1 MNVFSETAVGE
12 LSRFGLKPFPILHV
26 KEKNKK
32 QPLKPITIKLPIN
45 GQIQSD
51 EKVVV
56 ICADSDG
63 ITALREITSYHVA
76 KHFLTFQLDH
86 FTMYVLSYIS

>member
-1 MNVFSETAVGE
+1 MNMFSESAIGE

-45 GQIQSD
+45 GQIQID
-51 EKVVV
+51 QKVIV

-63 ITALREITSYHVA
+63 KTDLKEITSYHVG
-76 KHFLTFQLDH
+76 KNFLTVHLDH
-86 FTMYVLSYIS
+86 FTMYVLLNIS

>member
-26 KEKNKK
+26 KEKTKK

-45 GQIQSD
+45 EQIQSD

-56 ICADSDG
+56 LCADSDG
-63 ITALREITSYHVA
+63 ITNLKQLTCEIG
-76 KHFLTFQLDH
+76 KQFLTVHLDH
-86 FTMYVLSYIS
+86 FTMYVLLYIS